1 MIIRPE
7 KTQFFGN
14 GARVILKNKNEKW
27 SEKSKVKSERI
38 PVETAVLSETAE
50 SLWNELHRFLTTNRL
65 RNVLSKEGEFTP
77 KIMGKLLG
85 LFAQDALT
93 DFMKEYSSAFEAL
106 EKEERKLITKRL
118 NHWATKLI
126 KDEFITLK

>member
-1 MIIRPE
+1 
-7 KTQFFGN
+7 
-14 GARVILKNKNEKW
+14 
-27 SEKSKVKSERI
+27 
-38 PVETAVLSETAE
+38 
-50 SLWNELHRFLTTNRL
+50 
-65 RNVLSKEGEFTP
+65 
-77 KIMGKLLG
+77 MGKLLG